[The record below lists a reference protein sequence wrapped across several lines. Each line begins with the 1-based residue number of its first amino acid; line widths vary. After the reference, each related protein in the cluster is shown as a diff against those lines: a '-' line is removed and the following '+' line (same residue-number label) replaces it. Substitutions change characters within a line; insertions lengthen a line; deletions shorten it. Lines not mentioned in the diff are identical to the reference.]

1 MTCVEAEKMV
11 VPYMKDELS
20 PTELEDFLDHIHT
33 CENCREE
40 LEIHYMVDVGLKKL
54 DEADGT
60 YDIVGD
66 LKRKVA
72 ESYRSLRHISMFQI
86 TTYAVSTLTGMALIV
101 MILCSFGS
109 GIRLDFCKE
118 MSDGSSQILLNI
130 IENRSEHGKTC
141 TDRRS

>member
-72 ESYRSLRHISMFQI
+72 ESYRSLRYISMFQI

-101 MILCSFGS
+101 MILLQLRIWNTFGF
-109 GIRLDFCKE
+109 L
-118 MSDGSSQILLNI
+118 
-130 IENRSEHGKTC
+130 
-141 TDRRS
+141 

>member
-20 PTELEDFLDHIHT
+20 PTELEAFLDHIHT

-101 MILCSFGS
+101 MILLQLRIWNTFGF
-109 GIRLDFCKE
+109 L
-118 MSDGSSQILLNI
+118 
-130 IENRSEHGKTC
+130 
-141 TDRRS
+141 

>member
-1 MTCVEAEKMV
+1 MTCMEAEKMV
-11 VPYMKDELS
+11 IPYINDQLS
-20 PTELEDFLDHIHT
+20 VTELEDFIEHIKT

-72 ESYRSLRHISMFQI
+72 ESYRTLRHISIFQI
-86 TTYAVSTLTGMALIV
+86 TAYAITTLGGMALV
-101 MILCSFGS
+101 SMILLQLR
-109 GIRLDFCKE
+109 IW
-118 MSDGSSQILLNI
+118 
-130 IENRSEHGKTC
+130 KTMGFL
-141 TDRRS
+141 

>member
-11 VPYMKDELS
+11 IPYINDQLS
-20 PTELEDFLDHIHT
+20 VTELEDFIEHIKT

-101 MILCSFGS
+101 MILLQLRIWNTFGF
-109 GIRLDFCKE
+109 L
-118 MSDGSSQILLNI
+118 
-130 IENRSEHGKTC
+130 
-141 TDRRS
+141 

>member
-1 MTCVEAEKMV
+1 MTCMEAEKMV

-20 PTELEDFLDHIHT
+20 PTELEDFLDHIKP

-40 LEIHYMVDVGLKKL
+40 LEIHSMVDVGLKKL

-72 ESYRSLRHISMFQI
+72 ESYRSLRHISTFQI
-86 TTYAVSTLTGMALIV
+86 ASYAISTLCGMALIV
-101 MILCSFGS
+101 MILLQLRIWTTMGY
-109 GIRLDFCKE
+109 L
-118 MSDGSSQILLNI
+118 
-130 IENRSEHGKTC
+130 
-141 TDRRS
+141 